1 MRGGKREGAGRK
13 PGTPNNVT
21 AQLKEAILEAAH
33 QAGGPGGMV
42 AYLTKQATH
51 KSAAFMSL
59 LGKVLPHQIAGD
71 KDNPIHLDHNLESE
85 RAFAILVRALDGAV
99 APAAGGDNG
108 EVKRP
113 D

>member
-1 MRGGKREGAGRK
+1 MRGGKRVGAGRK
-13 PGTPNNVT
+13 PGTLNKIT
-21 AQLKEAILEAAH
+21 MQLKEAILEAAH

-42 AYLTKQATH
+42 GYLKKQATH
-51 KSAAFMSL
+51 NSASFMAL

-71 KDNPIHLDHNLESE
+71 KDSPIQLEHTIESE

-108 EVKRP
+108 ES
-113 D
+113 